1 MNIYIIG
8 KAKDQRTGT
17 NVLYAQ
23 ISIPDYLKLVGEDFS
38 EFEIQRRREKYKA
51 YDRMKRDII
60 EGALLPSITLAVKPE
75 RVVQL
80 LPILERGNDSELAQE
95 LSRPGQVNI
104 LDGLQRTYILND
116 ILEEEIGFK
125 EEQKLLVEFWLE
137 SNIRNLVYRIIVLNA
152 GQKPMSMRHQIDL
165 LFITLQESLQKE
177 IPNLEIF
184 TEKENSRRTRARKYP
199 LNRIAAA
206 YQCFITKSSEVERQN
221 IVAQKLVEEDIL
233 DSSEQELGEQFEDF
247 KNYLGVYADLDTE
260 VCRIYTKDV
269 YTNQG
274 EDNLGDESPELS
286 IERNENGIN
295 WFGSENVMNSFFAA
309 LSSSSNRKRV
319 DTSLVILL
327 DMLKESPEGE
337 DPLALDVLKRI
348 QQGFNPRKRN
358 VGFATRKVLT
368 TGFKEYFR
376 DEGNTSFEECWKIAS
391 EYL

>member
-1 MNIYIIG
+1 MFLLLERQ
-8 KAKDQRTGT
+8 KDQRTGT

-23 ISIPDYLKLVGEDFS
+23 LSIPDYLELVGEEFS

-51 YDRMKRDII
+51 YDRMRRDII

-75 RVVQL
+75 RVAQL
-80 LPILERGNDSELAQE
+80 LPLLEQNNDAVLAQE

-116 ILEEEIGFK
+116 ISEEGIEFK
-125 EEQKLLVEFWLE
+125 QGQKLLVEFWLE
-137 SNIRNLVYRIIVLNA
+137 NSIRNLVYRIIVLNA

-177 IPNLEIF
+177 IPDLEIF
-184 TEKENSRRTRARKYP
+184 TEKEASRRTRARKYP
-199 LNRIAAA
+199 LNRIASA

-233 DSSEQELGEQFEDF
+233 DSSEQELGEQFEEF
-247 KNYLGVYADLDTE
+247 KNYLGVYANLDTE
-260 VCRIYTKDV
+260 VCRIYTKDNYV
-269 YTNQG
+269 S
-274 EDNLGDESPELS
+274 EEHISKDESTGS
-286 IERNENGIN
+286 SANKNENGVS

-309 LSSSSNRKRV
+309 LSSSSNKRRV
-319 DTSLVILL
+319 DTSLDALINTLRGC
-327 DMLKESPEGE
+327 SEGD
-337 DPLALDVLKRI
+337 DPLALEVLKRI

-376 DEGNTSFEECWKIAS
+376 DEGETPFEECWKLAS

>member
-1 MNIYIIG
+1 MNISIIG

-23 ISIPDYLKLVGEDFS
+23 VSIPDYLTLVGEDFS

-60 EGALLPSITLAVKPE
+60 EGALLPSITLVVKPDK
-75 RVVQL
+75 VAKL
-80 LPILERGNDSELAQE
+80 LTLLEQDDHDNLLRE

-116 ILEEEIGFK
+116 ILEGGVEFK
-125 EEQKLLVEFWLE
+125 SGQRLLVEFWLE
-137 SNIRNLVYRIIVLNA
+137 NNIRNLVYRIIVLNA

-177 IPNLEIF
+177 IPDLEIF
-184 TEKENSRRTRARKYP
+184 TEKEASRRTRARKYP
-199 LNRIAAA
+199 LNRIASA

-233 DSSEQELGEQFEDF
+233 DSSEQELGEQFEEF
-247 KNYLGVYADLDTE
+247 TSFLKTYTNIDTE
-260 VCRIYTKDV
+260 ICRIYVGDN
-269 YTNQG
+269 YLS
-274 EDNLGDESPELS
+274 EDNEADDET
-286 IERNENGIN
+286 IEMAANKIQNGVN
-295 WFGSENVMNSFFAA
+295 WFGSENVINSFFAA
-309 LSSSSNRKRV
+309 LASSSRKHRV
-319 DTSLVILL
+319 TKSLEVLL
-327 DMLKESPEGE
+327 GTLKSTPEGD
-337 DPLALDVLKRI
+337 DPLALGVLQKI

-358 VGFATRKVLT
+358 VGFATRKILT

-376 DEGNTSFEECWKIAS
+376 DEGKTPFEECWELAS